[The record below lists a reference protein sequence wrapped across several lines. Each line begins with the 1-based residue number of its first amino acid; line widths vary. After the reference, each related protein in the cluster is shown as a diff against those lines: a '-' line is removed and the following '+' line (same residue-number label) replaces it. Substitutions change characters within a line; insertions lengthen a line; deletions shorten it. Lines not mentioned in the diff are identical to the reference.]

1 MSTPTQDSIT
11 KIPTWLPVFPGF
23 YNTIFEAQFDQ
34 ELEYLNDQGEL
45 PDSADEGDLLYGW
58 DNGGYERAVVACIC
72 DHLPRYFPA
81 EAGVLRCKFEKVVSP
96 KEYNFVNDSANV
108 TFEIDMAKFAPWV
121 REYLKT
127 WAKEWADC
135 ISKHYTSRDGFCSS
149 YSSHVEDWNQC
160 VEAMLRG
167 VDVGQSRMF
176 DRTEIS
182 SDHLLGRLLDFILH
196 NESDEPDLRMYYDIS
211 DHVYVGEFIDVE
223 KVKERL
229 KEDEP

>member
-1 MSTPTQDSIT
+1 MSTPTEDTIT

-34 ELEYLNDQGEL
+34 ELEYLKEQGEL

-58 DNGGYERAVVACIC
+58 DNGGYERAVVQSIC
-72 DHLPRYFPA
+72 DHMPRYFPP
-81 EAGVLRCKFEKVVSP
+81 EAGILQCRFEKVVSP

-121 REYLKT
+121 REYLKA
-127 WAKEWADC
+127 WAKEWEEC
-135 ISKHYTSRDGFCSS
+135 IGMHYTSRDGFCSS
-149 YSSHVEDWNQC
+149 YSRHVEDWNQC
-160 VEAMLRG
+160 VEAMLLG

-182 SDHLLGRLLDFILH
+182 SDHLLGRLLDFILR

-229 KEDEP
+229 KED

>member
-58 DNGGYERAVVACIC
+58 DNGGYERAVVRSIC
-72 DHLPRYFPA
+72 DHMPSYFPP
-81 EAGVLRCKFEKVVSP
+81 EAGILHCRFEKVASP

-108 TFEIDMAKFAPWV
+108 TFEVDMAKFAPWV
-121 REYLKT
+121 REYLKNN
-127 WAKEWADC
+127 AKDWEDC
-135 ISKHYTSRDGFCSS
+135 IHRHYRSRDGFCSF
-149 YSSHVEDWNQC
+149 YSDDVDDWNQA
-160 VEAMLRG
+160 VEDMLTG
-167 VDVGQSRMF
+167 
-176 DRTEIS
+176 TESEPEPRIYGREVIGEQ
-182 SDHLLGRLLDFILH
+182 HLLGRLLDFILR
-196 NESDEPDLRMYYDIS
+196 NEREEPDMRMYYDIS

-223 KVKERL
+223 KVKEHL
-229 KEDEP
+229 KP